1 MIVRK
6 AIPAD
11 AFQLAELMKHVED
24 SNFMLFEPGERKTT
38 AEQLEKRLAVMGE
51 DSVVLVTEEQ
61 AELTGYLFA
70 IGDSVKRKRHS
81 VYVAVGIRQSERGKG
96 RGTGLFQSLD
106 HWAAAKGIR
115 RIELTVLEHN
125 HSAIGLY
132 QKMGFDIEGVKR
144 DSVWLEDHYANEY
157 YMAKLL

>member
-38 AEQLEKRLAVMGE
+38 AEQLEKRLAAIGE
-51 DSVVLVTEEQ
+51 ESVVLVTEEQ

-70 IGDSVKRKRHS
+70 IGDNVKRKRHS
-81 VYVAVGIRQSERGKG
+81 VYIAVGIRQSERGKG
-96 RGTGLFQSLD
+96 RGTELFHALVQ
-106 HWAAAKGIR
+106 WADYKGSR
-115 RIELTVLEHN
+115 RIVLTVFELYK
-125 HSAIGLY
+125 SAIGSY
-132 QKMGFDIEGVKR
+132 
-144 DSVWLEDHYANEY
+144 
-157 YMAKLL
+157 